1 MSDNDRYEWKG
12 DEDGREFC
20 TLVIRL
26 DRPCT
31 DLYALLQYDNGAV
44 PPVELS
50 SDGHSVTY
58 KVVPEMDTIEGDKL
72 RNARDSGTGRI
83 QLERGPLTKGKISL
97 LTDLG
102 YIVAV

>member
-1 MSDNDRYEWKG
+1 MSDNDRCEWKTH
-12 DEDGREFC
+12 EDGRESC

-26 DRPCT
+26 DRPCA
-31 DLYALLQYDNGAV
+31 DLYDLLQYDNGAV

-50 SDGHSVTY
+50 PDGLQITY
-58 KVVPEMDTIEGDKL
+58 KVAPEMDTIEGEEL
-72 RNARDSGTGRI
+72 HNARDSGTGRI

-102 YIVAV
+102 YIITA